1 MLYYYRD
8 TMDESEKKKCLIEG
22 DSTMLKN
29 IRQNNSLKAFRHKKR
44 TTTKT
49 TTTKKKQDL

>member
-8 TMDESEKKKCLIEG
+8 TMDKSEKKKKKCLTEG

-29 IRQNNSLKAFRHKKR
+29 IRENSSLKAFRHKK
-44 TTTKT
+44 TKNK
-49 TTTKKKQDL
+49 TKKKNKTF